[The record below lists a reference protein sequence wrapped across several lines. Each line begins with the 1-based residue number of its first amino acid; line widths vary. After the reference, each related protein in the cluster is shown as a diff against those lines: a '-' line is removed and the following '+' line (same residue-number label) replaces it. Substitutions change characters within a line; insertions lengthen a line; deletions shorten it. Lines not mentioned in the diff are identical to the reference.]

1 MINRMNT
8 TNNML
13 DEVVDLATR
22 KQAEKK
28 DA

>member
-13 DEVVDLATR
+13 DEVVDLATH